1 MVKLND
7 GSFLMAR
14 EKEILEVFTCN
25 HIIGRTITGIFPKE
39 MNYGISNWDDLM
51 EEIDDISAYT
61 NECGIQTDDFVFL
74 ELDYGKWLAIQ
85 FAGSGGPVIMKMMSG
100 NDPYP
105 KIPADLFSL
114 NTLFHDCRHKKIAN
128 IIVDHNGGKM
138 WFPCFSGVD
147 MSAEDEG
154 VWRVRLIL
162 EDGSCLAFYGSV
174 DWSCVGYLD
183 ELGEPKRVPM
193 AWLCPKGPEAMAAAI
208 DEGNYE
214 KILALLIEGVDY
226 PVVDPLWEWSYLWSL
241 QYTGDYPEDNEIR
254 LQIAEQLLK
263 NGESPI
269 VEVEGET
276 LLDYVCYR
284 IFNDSMGH
292 EELEYLRKF
301 MILLIAYGGHTEYC
315 NPQII
320 RPFDLDHLSKYRFVV
335 YLEPDGYHLSG
346 QVRDDQNHI
355 IAIL

>member
-1 MVKLND
+1 
-7 GSFLMAR
+7 
-14 EKEILEVFTCN
+14 
-25 HIIGRTITGIFPKE
+25 
-39 MNYGISNWDDLM
+39 
-51 EEIDDISAYT
+51 
-61 NECGIQTDDFVFL
+61 
-74 ELDYGKWLAIQ
+74 
-85 FAGSGGPVIMKMMSG
+85 
-100 NDPYP
+100 
-105 KIPADLFSL
+105 
-114 NTLFHDCRHKKIAN
+114 LFHDCRDKRITD
-128 IIVDHNGGKM
+128 IIVDHNSGKM

-147 MSAEDEG
+147 MSPEDEG

-241 QYTGDYPEDNEIR
+241 QYTGDYPEDNSIR

-269 VEVEGET
+269 VMSDEEP
-276 LLDYVCYR
+276 LLDFVCYK
-284 IFNDSMGH
+284 IFNDPLDN
-292 EELEYLRKF
+292 EEWEYLRKF
-301 MILLIAYGGHTEYC
+301 MVLLVAYGGHTEYC
-315 NPQII
+315 SPRII
-320 RPFDLDHLSKYRFVV
+320 RPFDLDHLSQYRFDIFP
-335 YLEPDGYHLSG
+335 EADGYHLSA
-346 QVRDDQNHI
+346 QIRDEQNNV
-355 IAIL
+355 IAIV